1 MKSYIF
7 SFSFSVGAGAGWPHQ
22 VVVKWASF
30 ALALGALS
38 LLPLT
43 WLLSPASWQLATLL
57 CDEKYGHGWL
67 QDQCSGAIITT
78 KDLSF
83 FF

>member
-1 MKSYIF
+1 MKSYIL
-7 SFSFSVGAGAGWPHQ
+7 SFSFSVGAGAGWSCQ
-22 VVVKWASF
+22 VMVKWASF
-30 ALALGALS
+30 ALALSALY
-38 LLPLT
+38 LLPQS

-57 CDEKYGHGWL
+57 CDEKYGHAWL
-67 QDQCSGAIITT
+67 QDQCGGSIITT